1 MSPGIEEGGLM
12 ATVHLSQ
19 LATSR
24 LVGLNLSIGLG
35 LSFLGDSP
43 GLLQFEHFF
52 IHSLDCLSLSICFY
66 IN

>member
-1 MSPGIEEGGLM
+1 MKDLASLCFRAAVSPGIEEGGLM

-43 GLLQFEHFF
+43 GL
-52 IHSLDCLSLSICFY
+52 
-66 IN
+66 